1 MIILLITI
9 VFFLVGFFIGKK
21 TKKGITDFNQDY
33 IMPENADHRKQRGR
47 TAPNRALNKKDNEGN
62 LES

>member
-9 VFFLVGFFIGKK
+9 ICFLIGFFIGKN
-21 TKKGITDFNQDY
+21 TKKGMTNFNQDY

-47 TAPNRALNKKDNEGN
+47 TAPNRALKDNKDEGN